1 MPGTGISVRANRSTR
16 ARCTRNGAVS
26 LRACYSGKQSRHIHM
41 SESGITHILFDLGN
55 VLVELRPIETVA
67 AMSPSLIAACAKIDP
82 IVEDFECG
90 RVTTEEFLTRAP
102 QVFGLQMPPDELR
115 QRFKSIVGEWYAET
129 EPLLQGLRTR
139 YHLGCLSNTNPLHI
153 EALRE
158 RGPHLGL
165 LHDCFLSHE
174 TGYVKPKAAAFEH
187 VLAAWQV
194 APARILFLDD
204 RAENVEAARK
214 LGMRAIHTFG
224 PQAVAAACADVLGV
238 Y

>member
-1 MPGTGISVRANRSTR
+1 
-16 ARCTRNGAVS
+16 
-26 LRACYSGKQSRHIHM
+26 M

-67 AMSPSLIAACAKIDP
+67 AMSPSLIAACTKINP

-90 RVTTEEFLTRAP
+90 RMTTDDFLARAP
-102 QVFGLQMPPDELR
+102 QIFGLNMQPDELR
-115 QRFKSIVGEWYAET
+115 ERFQLIVRDWYAET
-129 EPLLQGLRTR
+129 EPLLAELRKR

-158 RGPHLGL
+158 RGPHLRL
-165 LHDCFLSHE
+165 LHDCFFSHE
-174 TGYVKPKAAAFEH
+174 TGCVKPNAEAYEH

-204 RAENVEAARK
+204 RVENVDAARK
-214 LGMRAIHTFG
+214 LGMRVIHTFG
-224 PQAVAAACADVLGV
+224 PQAVAAACADVLD
-238 Y
+238 YRLPAPDAL